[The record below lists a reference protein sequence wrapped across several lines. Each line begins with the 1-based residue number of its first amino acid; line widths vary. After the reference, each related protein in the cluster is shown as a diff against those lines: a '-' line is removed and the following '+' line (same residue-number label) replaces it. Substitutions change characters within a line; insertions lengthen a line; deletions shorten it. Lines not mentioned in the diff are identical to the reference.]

1 MFETLGG
8 FSAVY
13 FTLAAVLILLVL
25 FEKKLIKW
33 EEERFKVRKAVIKE
47 LMDIKDMQK
56 QVIDIQDEV
65 IDLQHSH
72 IKKLQRE
79 LSCQHKINSIN
90 LEALR
95 QERLMRAK
103 ENNDGKDR

>member
-8 FSAVY
+8 FSVVY
-13 FTLAAVLILLVL
+13 FALAAVLFLLIL
-25 FEKKLIKW
+25 FEKPLIAL
-33 EEERFKVRKAVIKE
+33 EEKRYETRKAVIKE

-56 QVIDIQDEV
+56 QVIGIQDEV

-79 LSCQHKINSIN
+79 LSTQHKINSIN
-90 LEALR
+90 LETLR
-95 QERLMRAK
+95 QERLMREK
-103 ENNDGKDR
+103 ENNNGKDR